1 MKEIQEWII
10 DFYKQRGW
18 TYPASI
24 RLNFLVE
31 ELGELSKAIRTLEIG
46 RDGHPEDQSKDEST
60 IREEIEQEIGDVLV
74 NLMLI
79 ADIFHLDLEQ
89 AIRRHKEKLENR
101 FKESSK

>member
-18 TYPASI
+18 IYPASI

-46 RDGHPEDQSKDEST
+46 RDGHPEDQNKDEAT
-60 IREEIEQEIGDVLV
+60 IRDEIEQEIGDVLV

-79 ADIFHLDLEQ
+79 ADMFNIDMMGALKKH
-89 AIRRHKEKLENR
+89 IEKLEKR
-101 FKESSK
+101 FKESSN